1 MTPVTPDS
9 DLLHRV
15 VHLNDHNSFGMLV
28 HRYATTVYAIAYGI
42 LLDRAR
48 AEDAVEEAFLEA
60 RRTAPDF
67 DPQRSTVA
75 AWLRQLARI
84 RAQRLLQNS

>member
-1 MTPVTPDS
+1 MTPITPDS

-15 VHLNDHNSFGMLV
+15 VHLNDHDSFGVLV

-42 LLDRAR
+42 LLDRGL

-60 RRTAPDF
+60 RRTAQDF
-67 DPQRSTVA
+67 DPRRSTVA
-75 AWLRQLARI
+75 AWLRHLARI
-84 RAQRLLQNS
+84 RAQRLAQNS

>member
-1 MTPVTPDS
+1 MSHVTPDR
-9 DLLHRV
+9 DLLHRA

-28 HRYATTVYAIAYGI
+28 QRYATTVYAIAYGI
-42 LLDRAR
+42 LLDRAL

-67 DPQRSTVA
+67 DPRRTTVA
-75 AWLRQLARI
+75 GWLRRLARL
-84 RAQRLLQNS
+84 RAQRLADNS

>member
-1 MTPVTPDS
+1 MTPVTPDR
-9 DLLHRV
+9 DLLHRL
-15 VHLNDHNSFGMLV
+15 VHLNDHNSFGLLV

-60 RRTAPDF
+60 RRTAPDY
-67 DPQRSTVA
+67 DPRRSTVA

-84 RAQRLLQNS
+84 RAQRLLQNG

>member
-1 MTPVTPDS
+1 MTHITPDC
-9 DLLHRV
+9 DLLHRL
-15 VHLNDHNSFGMLV
+15 VHQNDHTSFGLLV

-42 LLDRAR
+42 LLDRSR

-67 DPQRSTVA
+67 DPRRSSVA
-75 AWLRQLARI
+75 AWLRRLARI
-84 RAQRLLQNS
+84 RAERLLQNS

>member
-1 MTPVTPDS
+1 MTPVTPDR

-15 VHLNDHNSFGMLV
+15 VHLNDHESFGMLV
-28 HRYATTVYAIAYGI
+28 RRYATTVYAIAYGI
-42 LLDRAR
+42 LLDRTR

-67 DPQRSTVA
+67 DPRRTTVA
-75 AWLRQLARI
+75 AWLRRLARL
-84 RAQRLLQNS
+84 RAQRLADNS

>member
-1 MTPVTPDS
+1 MTKITPDS

-15 VHLNDHNSFGMLV
+15 VHQNDHNSFGVLV

-42 LLDRAR
+42 LLDRTR

-60 RRTAPDF
+60 RRTARDY
-67 DPQRSTVA
+67 DPRRSTVA
-75 AWLRQLARI
+75 AWLRHLARI
-84 RAQRLLQNS
+84 RAQRLAQNS

>member
-1 MTPVTPDS
+1 MTPVTPDR
-9 DLLHRV
+9 DLLHRL

-42 LLDRAR
+42 LLDRTR

-67 DPQRSTVA
+67 DPRHETVA

-84 RAQRLLQNS
+84 RAQRLLENT

>member
-1 MTPVTPDS
+1 MSSVTPDH
-9 DLLHRV
+9 DLLHRL

-67 DPQRSTVA
+67 DPRHMTVA
-75 AWLRQLARI
+75 AWLRQLARV
-84 RAQRLLQNS
+84 RAQRLLENS